1 MSEFYGYEN
10 GYKVLLS
17 QTYTWAKGK
26 YKFEIIF
33 DLEDLGTK
41 ENYTEDGR
49 LEYYINVKPVS

>member
-1 MSEFYGYEN
+1 MLFRS
-10 GYKVLLS
+10 VLLS